1 MTRSIKK
8 GLYIDE
14 GLLKKIAGKNPLQT
28 PMIKTWRRACQIS
41 PEMVGFVFGVYN
53 GKVHVEVLVTEDIA
67 ILDFLAKR
75 AGFPIKKLLLSAVAN
90 ALQVGIEKKNLFIK
104 ELRVDKGIVM
114 KRMMPAAM
122 GTGHRINK
130 RTSHL
135 ALVLAEKLQPVKVKS
150 DKKEVNKK
158 GTLRVSPR

>member
-1 MTRSIKK
+1 MKAFLKNYRQAPRKVRLVA
-8 GLYIDE
+8 GLV
-14 GLLKKIAGKNPLQT
+14 KGKN
-28 PMIKTWRRACQIS
+28 IEEA
-41 PEMVGFVFGVYN
+41 
-53 GKVHVEVLVTEDIA
+53 IA
-67 ILDFLAKR
+67 RLDFLAKR

-90 ALQVGIEKKNLFIK
+90 AAQMGIQKENLFIK

-135 ALVLAEKLQPVKVKS
+135 SLVLGERAIENDQLRIINKSKKNKKGKKTEK
-150 DKKEVNKK
+150 KKEVKK
-158 GTLRVSPR
+158 IIKKKSS